1 MAARFLYF
9 VGIITLASCA
19 VSGAIRAHAEP
30 PSKKAA
36 TKQSFRDCS
45 GCPLMVTLPAGEFLM
60 GSPESEIGRSPDEGP
75 QRRVTIA
82 KPFAIGKY
90 EVTFSE
96 WDACVAKGGCK
107 HKPSDQGW
115 GRSSRPVI
123 NVSWDDAQQY
133 VSWLASTT
141 GKPYRLPSEAEWEY
155 AARGVTVASA
165 PSRPFWTGETI
176 GYKQANY
183 DANFVYG
190 AGKIG
195 VYRQKTV
202 NAGSL
207 PRNAFGLHEVSGN
220 VWEWVADC
228 YEPGY
233 AKAPSDGAPVLAESC
248 NFRILRGGAWNY
260 YPWTL
265 RSAARH
271 ATAGDL
277 RLSNVG
283 LRIALTLP
291 DAAPG
296 QSAEKGN

>member
-1 MAARFLYF
+1 MAARFLF
-9 VGIITLASCA
+9 LVMMLVLGLGA
-19 VSGAIRAHAEP
+19 VSGIATVRAEP
-30 PSKKAA
+30 ASKKASA
-36 TKQSFRDCS
+36 KQSFRDCS
-45 GCPLMVTLPAGEFLM
+45 SCPLMVTLPAGEFMM
-60 GSPESEIGRSPDEGP
+60 GSPGAEIGRSPDEGP

-82 KPFAIGKY
+82 RPFAIGKY
-90 EVTFSE
+90 EVTFAE

-115 GRSSRPVI
+115 GRGTKPVI

-133 VSWLASTT
+133 VTWLSATT

-165 PSRPFWTGETI
+165 PSKPFWTGDTI

-190 AGKIG
+190 PGKIG

-202 NAGSL
+202 DAGSL
-207 PRNAFGLHEVSGN
+207 PRNAFGLHEMSGN

-228 YEPGY
+228 YEPSYGN
-233 AKAPSDGAPVLAESC
+233 APGDGAPVLAGNC
-248 NFRILRGGAWNY
+248 NFRVLRGGAWNY

-277 RLSNVG
+277 RLNNAG
-283 LRIALTLP
+283 LRVALTLP
-291 DAAPG
+291 DATYS
-296 QSAEKGN
+296 QSASKEN

>member
-1 MAARFLYF
+1 MCLI
-9 VGIITLASCA
+9 VCA
-19 VSGAIRAHAEP
+19 VPGFSNGNARAEP
-30 PSKKAA
+30 ASKKKAA
-36 TKQSFRDCS
+36 TKQSFRDCT
-45 GCPLMVTLPAGEFLM
+45 GCPLMVTLPAGEFML
-60 GSPESEIGRSPDEGP
+60 GSPDGEIGRNPDEGP
-75 QRRVTIA
+75 QRRITIA
-82 KPFAIGKY
+82 KPFAIGKH

-123 NVSWDDAQQY
+123 NVSWEDAQQY
-133 VSWLASTT
+133 VTWLASTT

-155 AARGVTVASA
+155 AARGTTVASA
-165 PSRPFWTGETI
+165 SSKPFWTGETI
-176 GYKQANY
+176 SYKQANY

-190 AGKIG
+190 PGKIG

-202 NAGSL
+202 DAGSL
-207 PRNAFGLHEVSGN
+207 PRNAFGLHEMSGN

-233 AKAPSDGAPVLAESC
+233 GNAPSDGAPLLSEDCS
-248 NFRILRGGAWNY
+248 FRILRGGSWNY

-271 ATAGDL
+271 ATAGDI
-277 RLSNVG
+277 RLNNAG
-283 LRIALTLP
+283 LRVALSLQ
-291 DAAPG
+291 DAAQS
-296 QSAEKGN
+296 QSADKGTDR